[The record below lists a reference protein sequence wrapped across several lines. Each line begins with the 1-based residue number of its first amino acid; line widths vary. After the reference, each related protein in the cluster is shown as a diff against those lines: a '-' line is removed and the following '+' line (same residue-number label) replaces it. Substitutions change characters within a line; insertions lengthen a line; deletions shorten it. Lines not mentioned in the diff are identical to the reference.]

1 MPKKVNKDLCIG
13 CGMCVGVAPDTFSF
27 DDDGKAVA
35 ADVEDAAADEAMASC
50 PVGAIEEA

>member
-13 CGMCVGVAPDTFSF
+13 CGACVGLCPAVFSF
-27 DDDGKAVA
+27 DDEGKAEAAPVEDGA
-35 ADVEDAAADEAMASC
+35 ADDAQASC